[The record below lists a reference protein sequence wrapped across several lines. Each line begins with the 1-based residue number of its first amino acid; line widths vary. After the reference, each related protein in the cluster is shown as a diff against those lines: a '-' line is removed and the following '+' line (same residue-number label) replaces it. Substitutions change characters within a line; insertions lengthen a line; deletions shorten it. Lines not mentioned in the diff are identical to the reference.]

1 MNSLSNLFCWRSI
14 IPQVIKPTIGLHLID
29 RYVRVYIM
37 YSEINEESENTI
49 SCNPTRHAYWYKYC
63 FFLLQEEIL
72 ARIDVSL
79 SLFPKV
85 IFQRLLTHV
94 YSISNRVFP
103 WEAGF
108 LIFDSEENL
117 ILCEV
122 NHGNSCSSLT
132 LRGRHKKDNFR
143 QIWKSLIDMFQ
154 VFSVC
159 SFHFH
164 SF

>member
-1 MNSLSNLFCWRSI
+1 MVEDRSRHSTFFSLHYCFVVLSLSVIISMSLVSI
-14 IPQVIKPTIGLHLID
+14 IVLMFSFLCLMK
-29 RYVRVYIM
+29 Y
-37 YSEINEESENTI
+37 E
-49 SCNPTRHAYWYKYC
+49 YC